1 MRVGLGRTVV
11 GDIDILITSVPFLE
25 SPENFSGPK
34 TICESA
40 NRLFWKADL
49 LTCLKVTK
57 RKMTVK
63 FDDFKSSPF

>member
-34 TICESA
+34 TIYESA

-49 LTCLKVTK
+49 LTCFEGNEKKNDCEV
-57 RKMTVK
+57 
-63 FDDFKSSPF
+63 